1 METILSYLDNM
12 FLNLPKT
19 PETERAKAE
28 LAAMMEDKYN
38 ELLSEGKK
46 KNEAVGIVISE
57 FGNLEEL
64 EEELGLEEIH
74 QEETAGTR
82 STKRY
87 IHREEAEEY
96 LSFAGKAYKWI
107 AFGVLLCICCPI
119 PLLIMSPVSL
129 VLSGSREEITDVSA
143 IFLGVIPLF
152 ILIAI
157 AVALF
162 IYHGIKLE
170 KYEFMKK
177 EQLQLDE
184 SFLRELRKQKDSE
197 TGKFAVS
204 MIVGVSL
211 CVFGVVQLLVFAA
224 LESDEYVVG
233 MSVAILLFLVGIAV
247 VCFIIAGTRR
257 ECLNILLEEG
267 DYSTGRKS
275 TAKLV
280 DRIGSVYW
288 TAAVVIYLVWSFIT
302 MDWGFTWI
310 VWPIAGVL
318 FGLVA
323 AVCNLVEGERQAQ

>member
-46 KNEAVGIVISE
+46 ENEAVGIVISE

-64 EEELGLEEIH
+64 EEELGLEGIY

-119 PLLIMSPVSL
+119 PLFIF
-129 VLSGSREEITDVSA
+129 GNREGISDVSVVV
-143 IFLGVIPLF
+143 LGLIPLF
-152 ILIAI
+152 VLIAI

-204 MIVGVSL
+204 MIAGVSL
-211 CVFGVVQLLVFAA
+211 CILGVVQLLVLGA
-224 LESDEYVVG
+224 LESDDSVLG
-233 MSVAILLFLVGIAV
+233 MSAAILLFLVGIAV
-247 VCFIIAGTRR
+247 VCFIIAGSRR

-275 TAKLV
+275 TAKLI

-288 TAAVVIYLVWSFIT
+288 TAAVAIYLAWSFIT

-323 AVCNLVEGERQAQ
+323 AVCNLVEGERQVQ

>member
-12 FLNLPKT
+12 FLKLPKT
-19 PETERAKAE
+19 VEVQRARAE

-38 ELLSEGKK
+38 ELLSEGKRE
-46 KNEAVGIVISE
+46 NEAVGIVISE

-64 EEELGLEEIH
+64 SEELGLEEIH
-74 QEETAGTR
+74 QAETAGTQ
-82 STKRY
+82 STKKY

-96 LSFAGKAYKWI
+96 LSSAGKAYKWI
-107 AFGVLLCICCPI
+107 AFGVLLCIWCPI
-119 PLLIMSPVSL
+119 PL
-129 VLSGSREEITDVSA
+129 VLSGSREGITDVSA
-143 IFLGVIPLF
+143 VFLGLVPLF
-152 ILIAI
+152 VLIAI

-204 MIVGVSL
+204 MIAGVSL
-211 CVFGVVQLLVFAA
+211 CILGVVQLLVFGS
-224 LESDEYVVG
+224 LESDEYVLG
-233 MSVAILLFLVGIAV
+233 MSAAILLFLVGIAV

-257 ECLNILLEEG
+257 QCLNILLEEG
-267 DYSTGRKS
+267 DYSAGKKNN
-275 TAKLV
+275 AKLI
-280 DRIGSVYW
+280 DRIGGVYW
-288 TAAVVIYLVWSFIT
+288 TAATVIYLGWSFIT

-323 AVCNLVEGERQAQ
+323 AICNAVKGEKEA